1 VPVGYD
7 PKNPIGSGPFK
18 FKSIKHGQQSTFVR
32 NENYWQSDF
41 PYLDEFHIIDFAD
54 PGTTR
59 LNALTSGQIDGA
71 PLIPASS
78 LPTVDGASS
87 LKSII
92 SKAYSFQTWE
102 MRMDIP
108 PFDDV
113 RVRQAIRLIADRP
126 QIIEHAFNG
135 EKFAT
140 VANDWPSIQDPVYD
154 HDIPQRTQDI
164 EQAKSLLK
172 QAGREDLTV
181 ELVVSNVVPGVV
193 ETAQVLAQQAKA
205 AGVTIKVNNLA
216 DAGTY
221 FTKYWHQAPFKFDF
235 LITSSVWE
243 YIGYTLLPTAGYN
256 ISNWRDPEWLKLV
269 TEARGT
275 LDDAKR
281 KELMSEAQ
289 KIFHERGTQ
298 GIFAFYGTIDA
309 YNTKYTGFKPSVTGN
324 GLNGAYYHDVGLA
337 T

>member
-1 VPVGYD
+1 
-7 PKNPIGSGPFK
+7 
-18 FKSIKHGQQSTFVR
+18 VR

-193 ETAQVLAQQAKA
+193 EQRRCWRSRRRPRASPSRSTTLPMLA
-205 AGVTIKVNNLA
+205 
-216 DAGTY
+216 
-221 FTKYWHQAPFKFDF
+221 P
-235 LITSSVWE
+235 TSPS
-243 YIGYTLLPTAGYN
+243 IG
-256 ISNWRDPEWLKLV
+256 IR
-269 TEARGT
+269 R
-275 LDDAKR
+275 
-281 KELMSEAQ
+281 
-289 KIFHERGTQ
+289 
-298 GIFAFYGTIDA
+298 
-309 YNTKYTGFKPSVTGN
+309 PSSSTS
-324 GLNGAYYHDVGLA
+324 
-337 T
+337 